1 MAETKIGK
9 ITHYYGK
16 IGVGVI
22 KLSKDLAVG
31 DMIKVKGNNRDFTQ
45 SVSSM
50 QLEHESLPSAKK
62 GQNIGLKLDQ
72 PAKAGDEVFKV

>member
-1 MAETKIGK
+1 MADIKMGT

-31 DMIKVKGNNRDFTQ
+31 DMIKVKGHDREFTQ
-45 SVSSM
+45 SVTSM
-50 QLEHESLPSAKK
+50 QLEHEALQKAKK
-62 GQNIGLKLDQ
+62 GQSIGLKLDQ
-72 PAKAGDEVFKV
+72 VAKPGSEVYKV